1 MRRQRLLAVGVR
13 FSLSLAVFLL
23 LSACAPEAP
32 DQGGA
37 SAPDAV
43 AELSTAADD
52 WCAGHGLPESKC
64 TKCNPELIAGF
75 KAAGDWCAEHGFPES
90 ACPVCNP
97 QTPPGEAGAS
107 DWCVEHGL
115 PESKCTKCNP
125 SLTEAFKASG
135 DWCAEHGFP
144 ESVCPSCSPVSPP
157 LGVGFTAISPGTRI
171 RFRSPEIER
180 AAGIG
185 TDRATAAALEIDI
198 ECTARI
204 AFDRNRLADIRAPVP
219 GVIRDVQIDLGER
232 VAKGA
237 ELFVL
242 ESAQV
247 GSLQGDLRA
256 ARERADVARANY
268 ERQLELREPKIASA
282 RQVELAR
289 EGLETAEAEL
299 RSIEV
304 GLRIA
309 GATESDPEGR
319 FRVRSPIAGTV
330 VRRPAT
336 MGTFATSEVSLATI
350 ADTSRMWALLEVR
363 ELDAGLLRTGQMV
376 TIRIDG
382 LAERD
387 FVGTVTW
394 IASEV
399 DPKTRTVTARAEVDN
414 DLELLRAEQFA
425 RASIRVAESEDAVV
439 VPRRAIQ
446 RVGEESVVFVR
457 TGEGL
462 YEPRTVTLGRSDA
475 DLVQV
480 RGAVREGDSVV
491 TEGAFLLKTE
501 LSRESIGA
509 GCCEVEPPEGS

>member
-1 MRRQRLLAVGVR
+1 MRRRRLAGVGVGLSLVLAVALL
-13 FSLSLAVFLL
+13 FSS
-23 LSACAPEAP
+23 CAPETP
-32 DQGGA
+32 DHERGNV
-37 SAPDAV
+37 PDAV
-43 AELSTAADD
+43 AEQPAAAAD
-52 WCAGHGLPESKC
+52 WCAGHDLPESKC
-64 TKCNPELIAGF
+64 TKCNPELTAGF
-75 KAAGDWCAEHGFPES
+75 KAAGDWCEEHGFPES
-90 ACPVCNP
+90 ACPMCNP
-97 QTPPGEAGAS
+97 QTPPGG
-107 DWCVEHGL
+107 
-115 PESKCTKCNP
+115 
-125 SLTEAFKASG
+125 
-135 DWCAEHGFP
+135 
-144 ESVCPSCSPVSPP
+144 VSS
-157 LGVGFTAISPGTRI
+157 TIEPGTRI

-180 AAGIG
+180 ASGIG
-185 TDRATAAALEIDI
+185 FDRATSVALEIDI

-204 AFDRNRLADIRAPVP
+204 AFNRNRLADIRASVP
-219 GVIRDVQIDLGER
+219 GVIRGVPIDLGEH

-247 GSLQGDLRA
+247 GSMQGDLRA
-256 ARERADVARANY
+256 ARERVETARSNH

-350 ADTSRMWALLEVR
+350 AETSRMWALLEVR
-363 ELDAGLLRTGQMV
+363 EADAGLLRIGQMV
-376 TIRIDG
+376 TIRIEG
-382 LAERD
+382 LVERD

-399 DPKTRTVTARAEVDN
+399 DVRTRTVTARAEVDN
-414 DLELLRAEQFA
+414 DLELLRAGQFA

-439 VPRRAIQ
+439 VPRRAVQ
-446 RVGEESVVFVR
+446 RVGEDSVVFVR
-457 TGEGL
+457 TGEGV
-462 YEPRTVTLGRSDA
+462 YEPRIVTLGRSDA
-475 DLVQV
+475 EFVQV

-509 GCCEVEPPEGS
+509 GCCEVEPPGGA

>member
-1 MRRQRLLAVGVR
+1 MKRRSFLGVDAGVSLILA
-13 FSLSLAVFLL
+13 AL
-23 LSACAPEAP
+23 LSSSSCAPETP
-32 DQGGA
+32 DQERA
-37 SAPDAV
+37 RVPAAAAEQSA
-43 AELSTAADD
+43 AAAD
-52 WCAGHGLPESKC
+52 WCAAHDLPESKC
-64 TKCNPELIAGF
+64 TTCNPELTSGF
-75 KAAGDWCAEHGFPES
+75 KAAGDWCEEHGFPES

-97 QTPPGEAGAS
+97 QTPPGGAS
-107 DWCVEHGL
+107 
-115 PESKCTKCNP
+115 S
-125 SLTEAFKASG
+125 
-135 DWCAEHGFP
+135 
-144 ESVCPSCSPVSPP
+144 
-157 LGVGFTAISPGTRI
+157 AIGPGTRI
-171 RFRSPEIER
+171 RFRSPEIEH

-185 TDRATAAALEIDI
+185 MDRARAAALEIDI

-204 AFDRNRLADIRAPVP
+204 GFNRNRLADIRAAVP
-219 GVIRDVQIDLGER
+219 GVIRGVTIDLGEH

-247 GSLQGDLRA
+247 GSMQGDLRA
-256 ARERADVARANY
+256 ARERVDIARANH

-289 EGLETAEAEL
+289 EGLETAQAEL

-309 GATESDPEGR
+309 GADESDPEGR

-363 ELDAGLLRTGQMV
+363 EADAGLLAGGQKV

-382 LAERD
+382 LVERD
-387 FVGTVTW
+387 FVGSVTW

-399 DPKTRTVTARAEVDN
+399 DPETRTVTARAEVDN
-414 DLELLRAEQFA
+414 DLELLRAGQFA

-457 TGEGL
+457 TGEGV
-462 YEPRTVTLGRSDA
+462 YEPRTVILGRSDA
-475 DLVQV
+475 EFVQIL
-480 RGAVREGDSVV
+480 GAVREGDSIV

-509 GCCEVEPPEGS
+509 GCCEVERPGGT